1 MATKAERLK
10 NGDRLPSTFR
20 FWPNERTGPWKIE
33 LHWAVVDERA
43 ECIGVT
49 VTSDYDYGPAR
60 GRNARLRPLRTTE
73 WREINPSTFI
83 EEDRGGLAEMLPPIQ
98 AVTYR
103 KPPGMSADTL
113 GMLREVARVYRAA
126 GRKPT
131 KAVAGH
137 FTISD
142 SAAAKRVARA
152 REIGLLPKSRP
163 GVAVTRRRRAR

>member
-1 MATKAERLK
+1 MATKARRLK
-10 NGDRLPSTFR
+10 NGDLLPDTFR
-20 FWPNERTGPWKIE
+20 FWPNARTGPWKVE
-33 LHWAVVDERA
+33 LHWAVVDDRA

-49 VTSDYDYGPAR
+49 VTSDYEPAR
-60 GRNARLRPLRTTE
+60 GKGARLRPLRTTE

-83 EEDRGGLAEMLPPIQ
+83 EEDRQLAEILPPIQ
-98 AVTYR
+98 AETYR

-113 GMLREVARVYRAA
+113 AMLREVARVYRAA

-131 KAVAGH
+131 KAVADH
-137 FTISD
+137 FTITD

-152 REIGLLPKSRP
+152 REIGLLPKSRS